1 VRRLLERH
9 LAFAHEHTP
18 IADVHALGIDGL
30 LDPAISFF
38 SFRRGGEV
46 LGTGALK
53 QLDTAH
59 AEIKSMHTAA
69 EVRGQ
74 GIGAAMLAHLLE
86 TARQRGMQRVSLETG
101 SMAAFASARAL
112 YARAGFVECGPFG
125 DYVPSPNSAF
135 MTLALAD
142 GIAPK

>member
-86 TARQRGMQRVSLETG
+86 TARQRGVQRVSLETG

-142 GIAPK
+142 GIAPT